1 MHPYAESAVAYFAA
15 LPTLRPI
22 QKANYK
28 DVLDILSQFYGAKAD
43 LKKAAEYDKKKAEVD
58 KM

>member
-1 MHPYAESAVAYFAA
+1 
-15 LPTLRPI
+15 LPTLKLV

-28 DVLDILSQFYGAKAD
+28 DVLDILSQFYAAKAD